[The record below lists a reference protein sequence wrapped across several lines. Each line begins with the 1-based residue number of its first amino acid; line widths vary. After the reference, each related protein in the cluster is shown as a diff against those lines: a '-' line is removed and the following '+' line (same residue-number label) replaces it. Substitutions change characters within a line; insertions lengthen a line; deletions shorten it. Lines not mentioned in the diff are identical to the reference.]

1 VQAGFIEAGESAEQ
15 ACHREVREETG
26 LSIRD
31 LRFVGTQ
38 PWPFPRSL
46 MLGFEARSDGTE
58 PQLDEEELAWGS
70 FRSRDELNRAL
81 ERKEV
86 TLPGHISLARQ
97 LIEDWR
103 GRGR

>member
-1 VQAGFIEAGESAEQ
+1 
-15 ACHREVREETG
+15 
-26 LSIRD
+26 
-31 LRFVGTQ
+31 
-38 PWPFPRSL
+38 

-70 FRSRDELNRAL
+70 FHSRDELNRAL